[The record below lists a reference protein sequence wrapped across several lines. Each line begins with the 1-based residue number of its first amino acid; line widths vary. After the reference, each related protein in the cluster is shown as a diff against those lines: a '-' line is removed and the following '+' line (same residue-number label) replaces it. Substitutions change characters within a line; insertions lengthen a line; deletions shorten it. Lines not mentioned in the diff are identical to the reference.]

1 MNAHRVETVISQDR
15 RVTLEDLPFQVGE
28 LVEVIILQCESKRSE
43 KDRYPLRGTPHKIHA
58 DQIEPV
64 ATARIHSIEIHCV

>member
-28 LVEVIILQCESKRSE
+28 LVEVIILQCASKRSE
-43 KDRYPLRGTPHKIHA
+43 KDQYPLRGTPITY
-58 DQIEPV
+58 INPTEPV
-64 ATARIHSIEIHCV
+64 AKEDWSVLR